1 MFRKLLNK
9 LIGEHL
15 PITAVYAVYKAGG
28 AAERIVFCPQP
39 LIYDSPKESHP
50 HRIEI
55 SHIETDNETNYCR
68 SKDMRSLL

>member
-28 AAERIVFCPQP
+28 DAERIVFSPQP
-39 LIYDSPKESHP
+39 LIYDLPKESHP

-55 SHIETDNETNYCR
+55 SHIEPDNETNYCR
-68 SKDMRSLL
+68 SKDM